1 MRYRDQLPRDVV
13 IFLDFDGVL
22 RSRDSLDGD
31 SFDPAAIARLTAI
44 VRRTG
49 ALVVISSSR
58 RIGRTVE
65 DLRRVL
71 ASAGFPYPQRV
82 VDKTSTRGAGPLGE
96 RRARGHQIQ
105 RWLDSHP
112 GVRDFAILDDDADVA
127 HLVDRLVRTNGDEG
141 LQDEHVERVVEML
154 GGDR

>member
-82 VDKTSTRGAGPLGE
+82 VDKT
-96 RRARGHQIQ
+96 
-105 RWLDSHP
+105 
-112 GVRDFAILDDDADVA
+112 
-127 HLVDRLVRTNGDEG
+127 
-141 LQDEHVERVVEML
+141 
-154 GGDR
+154 